1 MLLHL
6 PRQKPETKSVHNP
19 DQNSAARDG
28 SEVRSSTCESERPL
42 VRSTPNASSTCE
54 DGRGDQIR
62 ERRRQRRGV
71 RWWCWSSALPPR
83 RIWRRRPPWSAGA
96 GAWRRRGGVIAA
108 VRLRPTGKEV
118 AGFLSSG
125 FWLWW
130 CLASNGGICAHRW
143 TGGDEISLTAV
154 GLVRLDRWEHMGHG
168 EVKCDTSDARFCFAL
183 HRRQPVKPTS
193 TSVI

>member
-1 MLLHL
+1 
-6 PRQKPETKSVHNP
+6 
-19 DQNSAARDG
+19 
-28 SEVRSSTCESERPL
+28 L

-108 VRLRPTGKEV
+108 VRRCGLRGSGRISQF
-118 AGFLSSG
+118 GFLALVVFSKQRWDLRSSADS
-125 FWLWW
+125 W
-130 CLASNGGICAHRW
+130 R
-143 TGGDEISLTAV
+143 
-154 GLVRLDRWEHMGHG
+154 
-168 EVKCDTSDARFCFAL
+168 
-183 HRRQPVKPTS
+183 
-193 TSVI
+193 